1 MELFLLFKSYNLYR
15 GDIIYKELI
24 KKYINKITINDI
36 KQFAYYQKESITNE
50 EAKIILTHIK
60 KYKEELLKKNTSS
73 FKILKQNIRKELFN
87 KIEQLYNE
95 YSYYI

>member
-50 EAKIILTHIK
+50 EANIVLTHIK
-60 KYKEELLKKNTSS
+60 KYKEELLNKNTSS